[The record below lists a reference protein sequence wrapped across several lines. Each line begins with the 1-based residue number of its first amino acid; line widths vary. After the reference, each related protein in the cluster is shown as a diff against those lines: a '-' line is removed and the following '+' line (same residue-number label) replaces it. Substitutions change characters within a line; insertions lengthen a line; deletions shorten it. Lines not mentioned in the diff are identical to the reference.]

1 VVRMGLLFED
11 EDLYLYYQR
20 YVKAFR
26 KHGLEEDFHRLLSS
40 MDSAIE
46 VFRYSFPEWLRKK
59 LVSAVKEDV
68 KELKKK
74 CSSDRRL
81 SRIIREVEG
90 YFNYEV
96 EKLTNSWRYR
106 LRRILEKVSRA
117 SVKTFKKV
125 KELDDKLDEFIE
137 STSIRFGLMLGG
149 KIAVPLYRR
158 FGLRL
163 KYAALIFRVF
173 DRIGYWSMRIL
184 LSTAAMAPFS
194 IALTLLALYLYA
206 NLLAMASNRYMT
218 HLLRLLVEVMV

>member
-1 VVRMGLLFED
+1 
-11 EDLYLYYQR
+11 
-20 YVKAFR
+20 
-26 KHGLEEDFHRLLSS
+26 LEEDFHRLLSN

-46 VFRYSFPEWLRKK
+46 VFRYSFPKWLRER
-59 LVSAVKEDV
+59 LISAVKEDV
-68 KELKKK
+68 RELKKK
-74 CSSDRRL
+74 CSNDRRL

-96 EKLTNSWRYR
+96 EKLANSWKYR
-106 LRRILEKVSRA
+106 LRRILGKVSRA
-117 SVKTFKKV
+117 FKKV

-163 KYAALIFRVF
+163 KYAALIFRAF

-206 NLLAMASNRYMT
+206 NFLAMASNRYMT
-218 HLLRLLVEVMV
+218 HSMVLLAEVMI